1 MKLTSIALNNLDRIH
16 PVNSN
21 LRGKPENKGF
31 SQLLKDTF
39 DEANLLQKE
48 SDRIAGQFIT
58 GYPVELHQVML
69 AAEKA
74 DLALR
79 QTVQIR
85 NKLLEAYK
93 EISHIQI

>member
-1 MKLTSIALNNLDRIH
+1 MKLTNVALYNSDRIQ
-16 PVNSN
+16 PANRNWGST
-21 LRGKPENKGF
+21 PETKGF
-31 SQLLKDTF
+31 SQLLKKRF

-48 SDRIAGQFIT
+48 SNQSTELFIT
-58 GYPVELHQVML
+58 GYPIELHQVML

-93 EISHIQI
+93 EMSHMQI